1 MSYDGKKRPATGRI
15 SHANARMLYELVW
28 IGAGCV
34 VIGWLG
40 GWLNLDALWPG
51 LAAAQLRGGALVL
64 VCDAEHPQG
73 ARARCARSSLT
84 R

>member
-51 LAAAQLRGGALVL
+51 LAAASYAGVRWYWFAMPNIRKAHERDVRE
-64 VCDAEHPQG
+64 VH
-73 ARARCARSSLT
+73 
-84 R
+84 